1 MWASQK
7 TAKGEHHMF
16 VSHKIAKVEVS
27 LVSQPVT
34 TGAADAT
41 RKVETIGFLIV
52 KLTTD
57 QGLEGFGV
65 TYHEVGGEATQ
76 VLIEEN
82 IKDKLIGRDPFE
94 TDAFLNE
101 MSAYLR
107 GVGRKGLMWC
117 ALSAVDIAMW
127 DLKGKITGLPVCKL
141 IGGNRNKVEVY
152 ASGGW
157 TSYDDDRLVDEITG
171 MVKDGYKKVKFK
183 VGVEGGQNLKRDV
196 RRVEKVRLAVGP
208 DIGIML
214 DANNCWDAAT
224 GARFANMV
232 KELDIMFLEEPVM
245 ADDLTGLAKYKR
257 STDLPL
263 ATGEHE
269 YTKYGV
275 RDLLINN
282 AADIIQTDGARTGGF
297 TELLKIAALTQAWNV
312 KLAPH
317 AMELIHMQIAAGVS
331 NCPFLEKLILF
342 DEITYNTFK
351 DAPRPVNGIL
361 DIPDKPGLGLELN
374 EDFIKEN
381 SRHS

>member
-1 MWASQK
+1 
-7 TAKGEHHMF
+7 MF
-16 VSHKIAKVEVS
+16 VSHRIAKVEVC

-34 TGAADAT
+34 SGAADAT
-41 RKVETIGFLIV
+41 RKVENIGFLIV
-52 KLTTD
+52 RLTTD

-65 TYHEVGGEATQ
+65 TYHEVGGEATGI
-76 VLIEEN
+76 LIEKN
-82 IKDKLIGRDPFE
+82 IKDKLIGLDPFA
-94 TDAFLNE
+94 TDSFLNE
-101 MSAYLR
+101 MAAYLR

-117 ALSAVDIAMW
+117 ALSAVDIALW
-127 DLKGKITGLPVCKL
+127 DLKGKIIGIPIYKL
-141 IGGNRNKVEVY
+141 IGGNRDKVEVY

-157 TSYDDDRLVDEITG
+157 TSYDDDRLVDEISG
-171 MVKDGYKKVKFK
+171 MVRDGYKKVKFK

-196 RRVEKVRLAVGP
+196 RRVEKVRDAVGP
-208 DIGIML
+208 DVGIML

-232 KELDIMFLEEPVM
+232 KDLDIMFLEEPVM
-245 ADDLTGLAKYKR
+245 ADDITGLAKYKR

-275 RDLLINN
+275 RDLLVNN
-282 AADIIQTDGARTGGF
+282 AADIVQTDGTRTGGF

-317 AMELIHMQIAAGVS
+317 AMELIHMQIAGGIS

-342 DEITYNTFK
+342 DELTYHTFK
-351 DAPRPVNGIL
+351 DAPRPVGGMIE
-361 DIPDKPGLGLELN
+361 IPDEPGLGLTLN
-374 EDFIKEN
+374 EDFLRDN
-381 SRHS
+381 R